1 MSETRLICAE
11 VRDALTEAALAGE
24 PDARLRGHLLECAAC
39 SAEFGRLT
47 ALAGAIDSG
56 VSQMVSGEPSPGFAA
71 RVRARVAEESE
82 QSAAAWWRGWVPA
95 TVAGVAV
102 LAIAVWLL
110 WPGAQNPGNSGA
122 PQTAKGAPVA
132 PVPVQAPPSLEA
144 PPSPKP
150 EEHAGG
156 VERAANKSGRARR
169 VLTAARSETPA
180 LPEVLVAGDEWA
192 QVVKLYELT
201 QRGRAALGPP
211 TLVDTTPLEEKAQ
224 PLLIA
229 RLEPIKPIVEET
241 APPPPP
247 AAERQ

>member
-1 MSETRLICAE
+1 MSETKLSCAE
-11 VRDALTEAALAGE
+11 YRDALTEAALAGE
-24 PDARLRGHLLECAAC
+24 PEARLRGHLLECAAC
-39 SAEFGRLT
+39 SAELGRLS

-56 VSQMVSGEPSPGFAA
+56 VSQMVSAEPSPGFAA

-102 LAIAVWLL
+102 LALAAWLL
-110 WPGAQNPGNSGA
+110 WPAAQNPGNSEA
-122 PQTAKGAPVA
+122 PETAKGAPVA
-132 PVPVQAPPSLEA
+132 PAPMQPTPSIAA
-144 PPSPKP
+144 PLSPKP
-150 EEHAGG
+150 VEHAGG
-156 VERAANKSGRARR
+156 VERAASKLGRAPRE
-169 VLTAARSETPA
+169 LTAARSETPV
-180 LPEVLVAGDEWA
+180 LPEVLVSGDEWA

-211 TLVDTTPLEEKAQ
+211 ALVDTTPLEAKAQ

-229 RLEPIKPIVEET
+229 RLDPIKPIVEDNT
-241 APPPPP
+241 VPPP